1 MTYPLTVSMTPAF
14 LFESDWLLRA
24 QLRCLSEQTCKAFD
38 VLLIDPHYQKRRG
51 YMNELAER
59 YKLNIVHVPYTP
71 NQEVAR
77 RLDCAIFNAPYC
89 YSESPKIV
97 RYSCWRFVRPEFTWA
112 CNKAK
117 TNVDFRFH
125 SISPTGPENTHAET
139 NHNTDIWNFGSD
151 EVHWDKVPRRAG
163 IGGATWGPDSDVDE
177 PDGLFRLN
185 CYGNYMVFREQW
197 VGINGCDETWSA
209 TAHYEDMDFC
219 IRAANA
225 GMRCARKASTL
236 FRLHHLYGPHSDRA
250 NVPIDHEC
258 KKNCDLCQRACDV
271 LEPNRFD
278 LRRRI
283 ASGEVDV
290 IGLVWVCKTCHLCG
304 PVYSKDCGEH
314 TGAIKSSG
322 MTQATVIP
330 KYKIGRRLRVLIND
344 MDRQTLSE
352 KVRIFNDSYINP
364 RYY

>member
-1 MTYPLTVSMTPAF
+1 MTPAF
-14 LFESDWLLRA
+14 FYEGDFLLRA
-24 QLRCLSEQTCKAFD
+24 QLRCLSEQEFKDFD
-38 VLLIDPHYQKRRG
+38 VLLIDPHYSKRVG
-51 YMNELAER
+51 YMNELRER
-59 YKLNIVHVPYTP
+59 YKLNIVHVPYMP
-71 NQEVAR
+71 NPNVAK

-89 YSESPKIV
+89 YSESPRIV
-97 RYSCWRFVRPEFTWA
+97 RYSCWRFVRPEFTRQCVA
-112 CNKAK
+112 SK

-125 SISPTGPENTHAET
+125 SCSPKDKEHTHPET
-139 NHNTDIWNFGSD
+139 NHDTSIWDFGSD
-151 EVHWDKVPRRAG
+151 EVRWQNIPRRSG
-163 IGGATWGPDSDVDE
+163 MPGATWGPDSDSDE
-177 PDGLFRLN
+177 PDGLFRSN

-225 GMRCARKASTL
+225 GMRCERKAFTL
-236 FRLHHLYGPHSDRA
+236 FRLHHLYGPHSGRA
-250 NVPIDHEC
+250 NVFPDHSC
-258 KKNCDLCQRACDV
+258 KPNCAACEKACEV
-271 LEPNRFD
+271 IEPNRFD

-283 ASGEVDV
+283 GLGEVDV

-314 TGAIKSSG
+314 TGSIKSSG

-344 MDRQTLSE
+344 MDRQPLSE
-352 KVRIFNDSYINP
+352 KIRIYNDSWVNP
-364 RYY
+364 KYYQT